1 MGERAS
7 SGWKA
12 PLVPDE
18 LAPHCVNLGP
28 IISSI
33 PDVMGIDRYS
43 DTVPLFHD
51 KARLVWLTWH
61 VKVAM
66 GIWFCGAPGGTAV
79 LDLSSLVAEPRPT
92 VAPNRG
98 SGYCNSSPVLAATP
112 STTISDFREWSRLD
126 FHLVVFLRKT
136 IEATGCCGA
145 DISRIRYPNKLT
157 YSWHRQTCYG
167 PCLVPLL

>member
-18 LAPHCVNLGP
+18 LAPHCLNLGP

-33 PDVMGIDRYS
+33 PDVMGMLWTADHYS
-43 DTVPLFHD
+43 DTVPLFHN
-51 KARLVWLTWH
+51 KARLAWLTWH
-61 VKVAM
+61 VKVA
-66 GIWFCGAPGGTAV
+66 PKQ
-79 LDLSSLVAEPRPT
+79 
-92 VAPNRG
+92 G

-112 STTISDFREWSRLD
+112 STSISDFREWSRLD
-126 FHLVVFLRKT
+126 FHLVVFLRKI

-157 YSWHRQTCYG
+157 DSWHRQTCYG